1 MEFKGTPGPWTATE
15 YYVDSTDVVDS
26 NGFSHVSATNL
37 AVLSGWHEKGYS
49 HWSDSE
55 KAHRQIPREEQRANA
70 RLIAAAPDL
79 LYSLQKLLTEY
90 KFTRSQ
96 LNGDTEED
104 LADVLCVRNAIAAIN
119 KALGRE

>member
-70 RLIAAAPDL
+70 HLIATAPEMLDAL
-79 LYSLQKLLTEY
+79 IKIVEMNQQYAIDKY
-90 KFTRSQ
+90 
-96 LNGDTEED
+96 GDVRK
-104 LADVLCVRNAIAAIN
+104 ADEMACVRTARAAIN
-119 KALGRE
+119 KALGG

>member
-15 YYVDSTDVVDS
+15 YYADSTDVVDS

-55 KAHRQIPREEQRANA
+55 KAHRKIPREEQRANA
-70 RLIAAAPDL
+70 NLIAAAPDL
-79 LYSLQKLLTEY
+79 LNALINLIEYWKLDETAE
-90 KFTRSQ
+90 
-96 LNGDTEED
+96 
-104 LADVLCVRNAIAAIN
+104 AHAAMIAIN

>member
-55 KAHRQIPREEQRANA
+55 KAHREIPREEQRANA

-79 LYSLQKLLTEY
+79 LDALIKIVEMNQQYAIDKY
-90 KFTRSQ
+90 
-96 LNGDTEED
+96 GDVRKAEEM
-104 LADVLCVRNAIAAIN
+104 ACVRMARAAIN

>member
-70 RLIAAAPDL
+70 HLIAAAPEMLGFL
-79 LYSLQKLLTEY
+79 LEINGAYYLSDKHQSE
-90 KFTRSQ
+90 
-96 LNGDTEED
+96 LNS
-104 LADVLCVRNAIAAIN
+104 IIK